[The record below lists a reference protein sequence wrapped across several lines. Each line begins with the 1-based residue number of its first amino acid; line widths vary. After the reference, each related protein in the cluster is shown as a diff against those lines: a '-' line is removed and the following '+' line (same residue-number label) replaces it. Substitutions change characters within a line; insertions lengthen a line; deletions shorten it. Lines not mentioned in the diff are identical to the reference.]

1 MTAAAKD
8 CVKLSANMREPPVRL
23 QIKIARGNI
32 YIPRETHAAYLKNI
46 EAVALLPHENGVL
59 LIPLVINSAGGW
71 LLKIKNLN
79 GDRIVHAQE
88 FFRYNGY
95 LEDFVERSYRVRWE
109 SERAALL
116 IIDVEKSPTE

>member
-1 MTAAAKD
+1 MPD
-8 CVKLSANMREPPVRL
+8 LPVKP
-23 QIKIARGNI
+23 QIKIGRGNI
-32 YIPRETHAAYLKNI
+32 YIPRETHAAYFKNI

-59 LIPLVINSAGGW
+59 LIPLIINSAGGL

-95 LEDFVERSYRVRWE
+95 LEDFVERNYQVRWE

-116 IIDVEKSPTE
+116 IIGVEKSSIK